1 MTIFNQRKEN
11 DWRLG
16 PVLLSLVTSNI
27 HCSLYMFIWLIIDFV
42 IHSISTYLTV
52 IFLSS
57 ANTQILVLLLISQS
71 IESFVRL
78 KVLSSEKTF
87 VLSCIRR
94 LHTLVHTRLLRT
106 DWHRLKLAD
115 HEEMRRKINEACSSI
130 QALLEMI
137 IENCTVIFALISA
150 IITIAVL
157 CPWKATIGLIVA
169 YLFFYLIYVRRRS
182 QELLALRDKNNTM
195 YDELQ
200 VKYNRVIGR
209 TLDYVLHRER
219 DKLINTS
226 SSLQVALEG
235 LYYTA
240 EYVANRLSFAEE
252 LLGKTCTL
260 IITSV
265 LLSNATNPFL
275 VIPIYHYLSS
285 LVNQLDNLIN
295 ITIRCSRLIKDYD
308 LLQPMLDE
316 YQPRFEATQFN
327 MEQSVT
333 IHNLHFTYEQVK
345 AKRKRFTLQL
355 SESITFQ
362 MGETILVTGNSGAGI
377 NSHFTDCS

>member
-1 MTIFNQRKEN
+1 MISYRRKEN

-16 PVLLSLVTSNI
+16 PLLLSLVTSNI
-27 HCSLYMFIWLIIDFV
+27 QCSLYMLFWLVIDFV
-42 IHSISTYLTV
+42 THSISTYLTV
-52 IFLSS
+52 RFLSS
-57 ANTQILVLLLISQS
+57 ANNQILILLLICQS
-71 IESFVRL
+71 IESFIRL

-130 QALLEMI
+130 QAILEAI
-137 IENCTVIFALISA
+137 IENCNVVYALISA
-150 IITIAVL
+150 IFTIALL
-157 CPWKATIGLIVA
+157 CPWKATIGLILA
-169 YLFFYLIYVRRRS
+169 YVLFYFIYVRRRS
-182 QELLALRDKNNTM
+182 KELLALRHKNNTM
-195 YDELQ
+195 YDEIQ

-219 DKLINTS
+219 DKLIKSS

-235 LYYTA
+235 LYFTA

-260 IITSV
+260 IIISI
-265 LLSNATNPFL
+265 LLNKASNPFV

-285 LVNQLDNLIN
+285 LVNQLDNIIN

-308 LLQPMLDE
+308 LLKPMLDQ
-316 YQPRFEATQFN
+316 YQPRFEATQFII
-327 MEQSVT
+327 EQSIT
-333 IHNLHFTYEQVK
+333 IHNLHFTYEEVK
-345 AKRKRFTLQL
+345 AKRKRFTLEL
-355 SESITFQ
+355 SQSITIQ
-362 MGETILVTGNSGAGI
+362 MGETILVTGK
-377 NSHFTDCS
+377 